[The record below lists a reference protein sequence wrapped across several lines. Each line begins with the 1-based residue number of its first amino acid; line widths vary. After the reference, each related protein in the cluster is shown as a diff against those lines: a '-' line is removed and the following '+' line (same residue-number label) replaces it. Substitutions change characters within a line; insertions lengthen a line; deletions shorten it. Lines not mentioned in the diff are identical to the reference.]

1 MKKVSDPTEMNPEK
15 DQKKEKE
22 GQSSQKDGL
31 KIKESMKEI
40 VKRKL
45 KKVHEEII
53 APPGQ

>member
-1 MKKVSDPTEMNPEK
+1 MNPEK